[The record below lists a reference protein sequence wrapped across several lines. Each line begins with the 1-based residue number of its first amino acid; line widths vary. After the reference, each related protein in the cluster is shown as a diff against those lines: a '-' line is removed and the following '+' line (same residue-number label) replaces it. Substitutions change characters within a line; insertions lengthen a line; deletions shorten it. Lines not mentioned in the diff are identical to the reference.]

1 MRSSSRTGTYWVGP
15 PCSEARVSHSRP
27 CWTIWKA
34 GRRWM
39 SSSMT
44 FPPCPRSSPSPRWNT
59 PSRCWLAN
67 WDEGPSRRVP
77 PPKAQV
83 RPAGMGMPDRA
94 RGWACRQE
102 ERGLAFA
109 GRGRRIRSLLN
120 DGQRRRNPPRL
131 ERSAGGAEFN
141 SLCRI
146 QSQRLT
152 CLNLLLFTN
161 SQVFDLLIYCVLV
174 DDRASRAD
182 LPAFFGGSCILF
194 SFYLGLLCSGFRLFS
209 FLLSRQ
215 SLPECCFSRIIFR
228 LSFGS
233 FSFLFGFSLS
243 GSSSLLSLCRR
254 FNLTFGFDFQKLF
267 LQIRWLTSYPV
278 NASFRVL
285 RKDQAG
291 SNDFGLAAVHLA
303 G

>member
-1 MRSSSRTGTYWVGP
+1 MPVNGLILPRPSAAMFGRCRPRRRAMLPRVSAPGGSPKNAASGMAPMPTLSRT
-15 PCSEARVSHSRP
+15 
-27 CWTIWKA
+27 IQMM
-34 GRRWM
+34 RR
-39 SSSMT
+39 
-44 FPPCPRSSPSPRWNT
+44 NT
-59 PSRCWLAN
+59 RFERN
-67 WDEGPSRRVP
+67 T
-77 PPKAQV
+77 
-83 RPAGMGMPDRA
+83 RPARPSSA
-94 RGWACRQE
+94 AI
-102 ERGLAFA
+102 A

-120 DGQRRRNPPRL
+120 DGQRRRNQPRL